1 MEDHFNR
8 IAIRWALIG
17 GIALSAPWL
26 VSHSK
31 SPARNEARGEAA
43 LRVGEVLNYRIDWQ
57 RYAGAAT
64 AQLQIVG
71 RRGFEGGAAW
81 HFRGTVHTAEPIR
94 ALYPM
99 DDQIDSYAM
108 PGNFASRE
116 YQERLREFGELENTD
131 ALLVSPGDRAI
142 SSESRVIVPVG
153 TRDAL
158 SAIYFLRA
166 ADWSDAREIRT
177 PIFDGENIYQMVA
190 KSSASSTIRVAAG
203 THQATE
209 IEIHL
214 LDGDREVPEE
224 SFKLWLATDLART
237 PLLCEAD
244 LSIGKIRIELVSDS
258 AFDRM
263 GKRDRAPLLHRQIPI
278 LRRETDA
285 PEFR

>member
-1 MEDHFNR
+1 MENHFSR
-8 IAIRWALIG
+8 IAIRWAVIG
-17 GIALSAPWL
+17 GIALSAPWF
-26 VSHSK
+26 VSHAK
-31 SPARNEARGEAA
+31 SSARNDSAGAHVFRI
-43 LRVGEVLNYRIDWQ
+43 GEVLNYRIDWQ

-64 AQLQIVG
+64 AQLQVVD
-71 RRGFEGGAAW
+71 RRGFEGEAAW
-81 HFRGTVHTAEPIR
+81 HFRATVHTAEPFR

-99 DDQIDSYAM
+99 DDQVDSYAM

-116 YQERLREFGELENTD
+116 YRERLREFGEPENAD
-131 ALLVSPGDRAI
+131 ALLVPPGDRAI
-142 SSESRVIVPVG
+142 SSGSRVIVPVG

-166 ADWSDAREIRT
+166 ADWSDAREIRM

-244 LSIGKIRIELVSDS
+244 LSIGKIRIELIS
-258 AFDRM
+258 AFEAD
-263 GKRDRAPLLHRQIPI
+263 GQTGSRAATPPANSNPR
-278 LRRETDA
+278 A
-285 PEFR
+285 GN